1 MRRGDEQPP
10 SDRSLGPDEPHGRG
24 GPAIAVLD
32 ATKAC
37 YPGLGLSLKPQLN
50 DENAAC
56 VVISDTI
63 VVLALQRDRFAD
75 VLAGPVA
82 RALRSGGKPWLDKM
96 EMGPMDGHSI
106 TDPDGHVRE
115 VLSMGQ
121 GA

>member
-1 MRRGDEQPP
+1 MNRMVVVD
-10 SDRSLGPDEPHGRG
+10 L
-24 GPAIAVLD
+24 AIAVLD

-37 YPGLGLSLKPQLN
+37 YPGLSLKPQLS

-82 RALRSGGKPWLDKM
+82 RARRSGGKPWLDKM

-106 TDPDGHVRE
+106 TDPDGRVRE